1 MCVLDKL
8 SSVSDSLPPNIPQ
21 ILINKEPLR
30 SLNFDVELLGDCDT
44 IVSELCHQLG
54 EGWHS
59 LTKDADPL
67 TEVTEDLLLTPPVTP
82 PVDSVT
88 KGSSS
93 ELNTCNEVNDGTVK
107 EAKIESQVES
117 SGTTDSDSKSNEME
131 SSGTTDSVSKS
142 NEMDSLGLTDSVFK
156 SNEMESLGTTDC
168 VSKSDELESSG
179 TSDSI
184 SKSDVVVMEVGEAEN
199 KPDKTSAGTI
209 GKSDPGQDIH
219 STNVAMVA
227 ELDSVDT
234 SSQSTSG
241 NNELLESDAK
251 TGDTDTQNI
260 KTADAAE
267 KGKGADS
274 KSDNNVHDEGDTG
287 ANNDVQSSGSQSN
300 EAEHSLQS
308 ESKGEDSNKTGV
320 CYGDKDTCGCSADI
334 TELRKMWKPA
344 IVRCSVSKRLGRKFQ
359 QV

>member
-1 MCVLDKL
+1 M
-8 SSVSDSLPPNIPQ
+8 
-21 ILINKEPLR
+21 
-30 SLNFDVELLGDCDT
+30 
-44 IVSELCHQLG
+44 SELCHQLG

-93 ELNTCNEVNDGTVK
+93 EFNTCNEGKDGTVK
-107 EAKIESQVES
+107 EAKIESQVENM
-117 SGTTDSDSKSNEME
+117 GTSDSVSKCNEME

-142 NEMDSLGLTDSVFK
+142 NEM
-156 SNEMESLGTTDC
+156 EHLGTTDS
-168 VSKSDELESSG
+168 VSKSDDLESSG
-179 TSDSI
+179 TGESV
-184 SKSDVVVMEVGEAEN
+184 SKSDVVVMEVGEREN
-199 KPDKTSAGTI
+199 KSDKTSADPI

-219 STNVAMVA
+219 STNVAMET

-251 TGDTDTQNI
+251 TSDTDTQNI

-274 KSDNNVHDEGDTG
+274 KSDNNVHDEGGTG

-344 IVRCSVSKRLGRKFQ
+344 IVRCSVSKRLGRKFPYLTLYTCYHRSR
-359 QV
+359 

>member
-1 MCVLDKL
+1 MGMCVLHTILMISCL
-8 SSVSDSLPPNIPQ
+8 SCVSDSLPPNIPQ

-67 TEVTEDLLLTPPVTP
+67 TEVTEGLLLTPPVTP

-93 ELNTCNEVNDGTVK
+93 ELNTCNEVKDGTVK

-117 SGTTDSDSKSNEME
+117 SGTTDS
-131 SSGTTDSVSKS
+131 VS
-142 NEMDSLGLTDSVFK
+142 K
-156 SNEMESLGTTDC
+156 SNEMESLGTTDS

-179 TSDSI
+179 RGDSI
-184 SKSDVVVMEVGEAEN
+184 SKSDVLVMEVGEAEN
-199 KPDKTSAGTI
+199 TPDKTSADPI

-219 STNVAMVA
+219 STNVAMET

-234 SSQSTSG
+234 SSQSTSE

-251 TGDTDTQNI
+251 TSDTDTQNI

-274 KSDNNVHDEGDTG
+274 KSDNNVHDVGDTG
-287 ANNDVQSSGSQSN
+287 ANYDVQSSGSQSN
-300 EAEHSLQS
+300 EAEQSLQS

-344 IVRCSVSKRLGRKFQ
+344 IVRCSVSKRLGRKFPYFTL
-359 QV
+359 